1 MNSARQ
7 YMIQNQRGSW
17 SSLVIERI
25 KSWLKIRNER
35 KWMTGQ
41 ADRARRQNI
50 YRRLT
55 EGQKRELRETGG
67 IGGI

>member
-1 MNSARQ
+1 MF
-7 YMIQNQRGSW
+7 
-17 SSLVIERI
+17 ERF
-25 KSWLKIRNER
+25 KNWVKIRAER
-35 KWMTGQ
+35 KWMAEQ
-41 ADRARRQNI
+41 ADQAARQNI